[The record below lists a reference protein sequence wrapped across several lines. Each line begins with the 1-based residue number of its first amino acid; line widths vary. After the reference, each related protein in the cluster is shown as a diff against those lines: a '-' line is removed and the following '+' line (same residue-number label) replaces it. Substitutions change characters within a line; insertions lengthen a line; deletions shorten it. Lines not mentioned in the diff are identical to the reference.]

1 MNRLIKIA
9 ATLALLLPGFGAQA
23 RQGDLPYSLAHRYKV
38 GINLP
43 IEELRAIDA
52 VARRAQLDERT
63 HPGEPHTKRL
73 RIADDNRVS
82 ISPERN
88 GVWET
93 LGDGSHL
100 WRVRVRAAGATD
112 LHLGFVQF
120 ALPDGATLHVI
131 GADDF
136 YQGPYI
142 AADTADVRFNAPA
155 IPGDTATI
163 ELHLPTNAAFAPG
176 MLQLG
181 RVGVGFRNLFRRE
194 KSSDPG
200 PGAAGACNI
209 NVACPLG
216 QSYPNEVSAVGYYEY
231 VADDDHNSYLCSGTL
246 LADVPRDRR
255 NYFIT
260 AAHCAGTA
268 TEAASMVIYWNYQ
281 STQCAALAAPAGG
294 YFNDD
299 LHGATLRAARTDVD
313 FSLVEL
319 TQAPPAAWNPYYAG
333 WDASGAQP
341 AATIGIHHPSG
352 DVKKITAGPA
362 PSTIAS
368 CVRDGP
374 PNTHWMTGPY
384 TQGTTE
390 NGSSGSG
397 LFTAAGN
404 DSRARLL
411 IGTLTGGDA
420 ACSSTS
426 ADQPNAS
433 TDCYGKFAV
442 AWNGASSASRLHDWL
457 DPANSGTTSL
467 QGGEISSEP
476 APAHSNRAIPP
487 ILQDRFLRR

>member
-1 MNRLIKIA
+1 MTRLIKIA
-9 ATLALLLPGFGAQA
+9 ATLAFVLLGFSAQA

-38 GINLP
+38 GINVP
-43 IEELRAIDA
+43 IEELPAID
-52 VARRAQLDERT
+52 VVSRRAQRDERAR
-63 HPGEPHTKRL
+63 PGEPHTKRL
-73 RIADDNRVS
+73 RIADNNPVS
-82 ISPERN
+82 ISPEHN
-88 GVWET
+88 GIWET

-100 WRVRVRAAGATD
+100 WRVRVRAPGATD
-112 LHLGFVQF
+112 LHLGFVHF
-120 ALPDGATLHVI
+120 APPDGATLHVI
-131 GADDF
+131 GADDA

-142 AADTADVRFNAPA
+142 AADTADDRFNAPA

-163 ELHLPTNAAFAPG
+163 ELHLPTNAVFAPG
-176 MLQLG
+176 MLQLS
-181 RVGVGFRNLFRRE
+181 RVGVGFRDLFRRE
-194 KSSDPG
+194 KSGDPG

-216 QSYPNEVSAVGYYEY
+216 QPYPNEISAVGYYEY
-231 VADDDHNSYLCSGTL
+231 VADDNHNSYLCSGTL
-246 LADVPRDRR
+246 LADVPRDHK

-281 STQCAALAAPAGG
+281 STQCAALVAPAGG
-294 YFNDD
+294 FFGDD
-299 LHGATLRAARTDVD
+299 LHGATLRATRADVD

-319 TQAPPAAWNPYYAG
+319 TQAPPAAWSPYYAG

-374 PNTHWMTGPY
+374 PDTHWMTGPY

-397 LFTAAGN
+397 LFIAAGN

-420 ACSSTS
+420 ACSST
-426 ADQPNAS
+426 APDQPNAS

-442 AWNGASSASRLHDWL
+442 AWNGVSSASRLRDWL
-457 DPANSGTTSL
+457 DPASTGTTSL
-467 QGGEISSEP
+467 QGGDISTDP
-476 APAHSNRAIPP
+476 VPAHSTRAIPP
-487 ILQDRFLRR
+487 ILRDRFLRR